1 MIVWKILIM
10 ENSLESFFNETPFC
24 KGPALVLIKK
34 VFIEQ
39 KKLSAFYTKVPGPN
53 LFLLLAAKLFWL
65 FAKFFCTIPKPND

>member
-53 LFLLLAAKLFWL
+53 LFFAALRKTVLA
-65 FAKFFCTIPKPND
+65 FCYVFLYNP